1 MTDIT
6 TRVRYENDI
15 NMLGDKYSFLKNVNP
30 DSSAF
35 KNWYYKD
42 EHKRGYI
49 ERKTLNVVFIGQ
61 TGYGKS
67 SLLNQLLCFN
77 IFKTDDVE
85 SCTKTLQCADYF
97 LHHKFIAD
105 KRAYVLSFVDL
116 PGIGENDKSD
126 YTYLQW
132 YKEYIED
139 AAIVIYLFRADKRDY
154 TQDEFF
160 FNNVFKKDAK
170 NKLVC
175 LLSQADKIEPLNRN
189 SILSRDQLF
198 NIEKKKRELAEKP
211 FLCFY
216 ESNITYISSKLNI
229 NIDTLHD
236 IIVSKL
242 IDRIDFNNTS
252 DADTARN
259 SAVIVPGIAN
269 FIADLFG

>member
-1 MTDIT
+1 MVDIT
-6 TRVRYENDI
+6 THVRYEDDI
-15 NMLGDKYSFLKNVNP
+15 NILGDKYSFLKNVNP
-30 DSSAF
+30 NSSIF
-35 KNWYYKD
+35 KSWRYKGG
-42 EHKRGYI
+42 HTKGYI
-49 ERKTLNVVFIGQ
+49 ERKTINIIFIGQ

-67 SLLNQLLCFN
+67 SLLNQLLGLD
-77 IFKTDDVE
+77 IFDTDDVK

-105 KRAYVLSFVDL
+105 KKAYVLSFIDL

-154 TQDEFF
+154 AQDEFF
-160 FNNVFKKDAK
+160 FNNVFNKDATD
-170 NKLVC
+170 KLVC

-198 NIEKKKRELAEKP
+198 NIEKKKRELAAKP
-211 FLCFY
+211 FLWFY
-216 ESNITYISSKLNI
+216 NSDITHISSQLNI

-242 IDRIDFNNTS
+242 IARIGFNNTS
-252 DADTARN
+252 DTDISTN
-259 SAVIVPGIAN
+259 YVVLIPGIAN
-269 FIADLFG
+269 FIASLFE